1 MTWGMSPARTASTLI
16 LLPLLLLV
24 CAVTSADAAQV
35 PGMPPR
41 GKVLL
46 GVGGHA
52 STLGQF
58 SRLTAVEH
66 DIHLITIPWN
76 EQRTWNQ
83 ALDNSLEASAA
94 GGYRLMVHVGPQRV
108 DNGREGRSPGAVAR
122 GDVDR
127 YLLDMGRVLN
137 ESKQV
142 TYLRPPAEMNGHWSL
157 WSAFNENGSRRN
169 ADHSTR
175 SYRAAFVRMTLIAR
189 GGSVAAI
196 NRQLARHRMPAL
208 RTSETML
215 PRSGLVSTVFNPQA
229 RGKPDVRGNQPW
241 DYYPGR
247 SYVDY
252 VANDLYA
259 QSGRVAWD
267 AHEALYRR
275 YSKAHPFMVA
285 EFAPWG
291 YDDPAFVTRMFGWVA
306 SHPRTVALM
315 YFNGTSGTTFQL
327 SSKSRSLAAYRRLA
341 RQSRYRCPGLDAFSS
356 SCSGAGSMARR

>member
-1 MTWGMSPARTASTLI
+1 MLSMRTFPTLVLLPI
-16 LLPLLLLV
+16 LLLMLTV
-24 CAVTSADAAQV
+24 SSARAAV

-52 STLGQF
+52 LTPGQF
-58 SRLTAVEH
+58 SRLTGAEH

-76 EQRTWNQ
+76 EQRTWNE
-83 ALDNSLEASAA
+83 ALDNSLEASAT
-94 GGYRLMVHVGPQRV
+94 GGYRLMVHLGPQRV

-122 GDVDR
+122 GEVDA

-137 ESKQV
+137 DSGQV
-142 TYLRPPAEMNGHWSL
+142 IYLRPPAEMNGHWSL
-157 WSAFNENGSRRN
+157 WSAYDQNGTRRN

-175 SYRAAFVRMTLIAR
+175 SYRAAFVRIALIAR
-189 GGSVAAI
+189 GGNVTMI
-196 NRQLARHRMPAL
+196 NRRLAAHRMPAL
-208 RTSETML
+208 RTDETSL
-215 PRSGLVSTVFNPQA
+215 PRSGRIAMVFNPQA

-247 SYVDY
+247 PFVDY

-275 YSKAHPFMVA
+275 YSRSHPFMVA

-291 YDDPAFVTRMFGWVA
+291 YDDPTFVKRMFGWVA
-306 SHPRTVALM
+306 SHRRTVALM

-327 SSKSRSLAAYRRLA
+327 SSKRRSLAMYSRLA
-341 RQSRYRCPGLDAFSS
+341 RQSRYRCAGLDAFSA
-356 SCSGAGSMARR
+356 SCSVAATRNLR